1 MKDKRHH
8 SRGVISLELA
18 LISPL
23 VILTFL
29 AVIQL
34 GYLVAVRLVA
44 ENAASS
50 AARVIIVRPDQREAF
65 MAANKVTLAILR
77 KPCLSFTSYKGQH
90 VSVKITILVQ
100 PFIPALAAFF
110 GADSH
115 IFISSTKT
123 MILEPTEDS

>member
-1 MKDKRHH
+1 MKDKRRHP
-8 SRGVISLELA
+8 RGVISLELA

-34 GYLVAVRLVA
+34 GYLVAVRMVA

-77 KPCLSFTSYKGQH
+77 KPCLSFTSYHDQH

-110 GADSH
+110 GSGSN
-115 IFISSTKT
+115 ILISATKT
-123 MILEPTEDS
+123 MIQEPSEDS